1 MAVRMFR
8 TKVGS
13 FQHHVRGCVA
23 FSTER
28 PKLVTVGIDFG
39 CKNSRVAIIDSLVP
53 HVVDSEIGRFTPSY
67 VTFTQQNSYLPYKW
81 SLQHLDPLGNC
92 VAVGELAKRR
102 MWRQPSDVVY
112 NIKSLIGKQFQD
124 PSVQE
129 MRRRVHFSIIEGPG
143 GEAWVGIC
151 GMEFSP
157 VCIATAI
164 FQKLKHIVLMD
175 QFHDELQA
183 VISVPAFFDEL
194 QKEHIK
200 SAAHR
205 AGFKLLQLI
214 DEPIAAALSSITTE
228 DGIVVVFGM
237 GAGSYSVTILRV
249 SPDRKIEIRTQFA
262 DTSVGGDQF
271 DDKLVDFIGRQI
283 LEGHSVD
290 IRGDIYAMKMV
301 AEAVEQA
308 KVELSS
314 KPAVTVSVPS
324 FSTSVPGP
332 VDLNIKISRPLFE
345 KLVKDLLGQIK
356 VKCQSILEDAKV
368 STEDI
373 KEIVLF
379 GGMTRVPK
387 IQGIICE
394 VFGQNLN
401 TKVNP
406 EEAVVVGSAIQAAL
420 ILEDEQEISDDM
432 IPLSIGFES
441 SKGIFTKV
449 IPRHSTLPI
458 KRTVKIPTWLDYG
471 ERKCI
476 RIFFGE
482 HVMVQHNILLGET
495 QVINNRGSF
504 QGCVYF
510 ELTLEVDK
518 DYVVKVRCAGDEV
531 PLSFPINPKDRLKEN
546 VDKAVKRALL
556 DWTMTGTEI
565 RARLGNLSKHTM
577 NTLDDVLSVRKDE
590 LPEDLCK
597 EALNALAD
605 LQKSLD
611 GDLKMLKAKMLSAKS
626 VESKILNWLPPS
638 ELRDSDHED
647 YEYRD
652 A

>member
-1 MAVRMFR
+1 M
-8 TKVGS
+8 
-13 FQHHVRGCVA
+13 
-23 FSTER
+23 
-28 PKLVTVGIDFG
+28 
-39 CKNSRVAIIDSLVP
+39 
-53 HVVDSEIGRFTPSY
+53 
-67 VTFTQQNSYLPYKW
+67 
-81 SLQHLDPLGNC
+81 
-92 VAVGELAKRR
+92 
-102 MWRQPSDVVY
+102 
-112 NIKSLIGKQFQD
+112 
-124 PSVQE
+124 
-129 MRRRVHFSIIEGPG
+129 
-143 GEAWVGIC
+143 
-151 GMEFSP
+151 
-157 VCIATAI
+157 
-164 FQKLKHIVLMD
+164 
-175 QFHDELQA
+175 
-183 VISVPAFFDEL
+183 
-194 QKEHIK
+194 
-200 SAAHR
+200 
-205 AGFKLLQLI
+205 
-214 DEPIAAALSSITTE
+214 
-228 DGIVVVFGM
+228 
-237 GAGSYSVTILRV
+237 
-249 SPDRKIEIRTQFA
+249 
-262 DTSVGGDQF
+262 
-271 DDKLVDFIGRQI
+271 
-283 LEGHSVD
+283 
-290 IRGDIYAMKMV
+290 
-301 AEAVEQA
+301 
-308 KVELSS
+308 
-314 KPAVTVSVPS
+314 
-324 FSTSVPGP
+324 
-332 VDLNIKISRPLFE
+332 
-345 KLVKDLLGQIK
+345 
-356 VKCQSILEDAKV
+356 EDAKV